1 MLIGRLRKLRKY
13 DPERERELRDGIEA
27 AGGLE
32 KNDLKAMILSALIVI
47 LPIALGILLLFAL
60 VAWLFLCLRW

>member
-1 MLIGRLRKLRKY
+1 MLIDRLRKLRKY

-60 VAWLFLCLRW
+60 VAWLFLF

>member
-47 LPIALGILLLFAL
+47 LPVALGILLLFAL
-60 VAWLFLCLRW
+60 VAWLFLI

>member
-47 LPIALGILLLFAL
+47 LPIALGILLLVAL
-60 VAWLFLCLRW
+60 VAWLFLF

>member
-32 KNDLKAMILSALIVI
+32 KNDLKAMILSALLVI
-47 LPIALGILLLFAL
+47 MPVALGILLLFAL
-60 VAWLFLCLRW
+60 VAWLFLL

>member
-47 LPIALGILLLFAL
+47 LPVALGILLLFAL
-60 VAWLFLCLRW
+60 VAWLFLF

>member
-1 MLIGRLRKLRKY
+1 MLIRRLRKLRKF

-32 KNDLKAMILSALIVI
+32 KNDLKAMILSALLVI
-47 LPIALGILLLFAL
+47 MPVALGILLLFAL
-60 VAWLFLCLRW
+60 VAWLFLF

>member
-27 AGGLE
+27 VGGLE
-32 KNDLKAMILSALIVI
+32 KNDLKAMILSALLVI
-47 LPIALGILLLFAL
+47 MPVALGILLLFAL
-60 VAWLFLCLRW
+60 VAWLFLL

>member
-13 DPERERELRDGIEA
+13 DPERERELREGIEA

-60 VAWLFLCLRW
+60 VAWLFLF

>member
-60 VAWLFLCLRW
+60 VAWLFLF

>member
-1 MLIGRLRKLRKY
+1 MLIRRLRKLRKF

-32 KNDLKAMILSALIVI
+32 KNDLKAMILSALLVI
-47 LPIALGILLLFAL
+47 MPVTLGILLLFAL
-60 VAWLFLCLRW
+60 VAWLFLL

>member
-1 MLIGRLRKLRKY
+1 MLIRRLRKLRKF

-60 VAWLFLCLRW
+60 VAWLFLF

>member
-1 MLIGRLRKLRKY
+1 MLIGRLRKLQKY

-60 VAWLFLCLRW
+60 VAWLFLF